1 MQQAGDKTQAGSDQK
16 LSGKSSD
23 DDEYERGGLPASKPG
38 SDTLKIGRPHAGA
51 GALANGLVG
60 PANGEAANAEGA
72 QRSADGAFDRSKF
85 TKLAKRPPAGPVGR
99 KGARKGAAPAKDK
112 PTKGEDKGKPGK
124 ARPARQ
130 LEEPACST
138 WQPGRPSS
146 ARHSCSYHGLD
157 IVLCL
162 VVLHCD

>member
-1 MQQAGDKTQAGSDQK
+1 MPKT
-16 LSGKSSD
+16 
-23 DDEYERGGLPASKPG
+23 
-38 SDTLKIGRPHAGA
+38 GRPHAGT
-51 GALANGLVG
+51 GVLENGSAG
-60 PANGEAANAEGA
+60 PANGEAADAEEA
-72 QRSADGAFDRSKF
+72 QRLADGAFDRSKF
-85 TKLAKRPPAGPVGR
+85 NKLAKRPPAGPVGR

-138 WQPGRPSS
+138 WQPGRPTS
-146 ARHSCSYHGLD
+146 ARHSCSYGRD

-162 VVLHCD
+162 LVIYCD